1 MGNQFL
7 QFFSNTSL
15 LLFLRRLCR
24 DKPLGAVGALICI
37 IFILTGLFADWIA
50 PFEYNE
56 MNPQDRLKGPS
67 FAYFFGTDQIG
78 RDVFSRIVYG
88 ARTSMVIGFSVA
100 FFSILIS
107 IFLGV
112 LSGYFGGKID
122 MMLQRLVDAW
132 MSFPDLV
139 VVIVAVSVLGP
150 GKVQIILIL
159 SLLYG
164 IAGSRIIRGAVMGVR
179 ENDYVKAADSIGV
192 STIMIM
198 IRHIIPN
205 ILAPVSVLFTT
216 RLAATILVEAALS
229 FLGLGVPPPEPSWGS
244 MLSFE
249 GRSYMFQAPWLAII
263 PGIIITIVVYNI
275 NMFGDSIRDLLDPR
289 MRGSGRRQLISQ

>member
-1 MGNQFL
+1 MGGQFL
-7 QFFSNTSL
+7 QIVSNTSL
-15 LLFLRRLCR
+15 SLFLWRLWR
-24 DKPLGAVGALICI
+24 DKPLGAVGALVCI
-37 IFILTGLFADWIA
+37 IFIFTGLFADWIA
-50 PFEYNE
+50 PFDYNE
-56 MNPQDRLKGPS
+56 MNPQDRLQGPS

-100 FFSILIS
+100 LLSILIS

-112 LSGYFGGKID
+112 LSGYFGGKLD
-122 MMLQRLVDAW
+122 MVLQRLVDAW

-150 GKVQIILIL
+150 GKIQIILIL

-192 STIMIM
+192 TTTMIM

-263 PGIIITIVVYNI
+263 PGIVITIVVYNI
-275 NMFGDSIRDLLDPR
+275 NMFGDAIRDLLDPR

>member
-1 MGNQFL
+1 
-7 QFFSNTSL
+7 
-15 LLFLRRLCR
+15 
-24 DKPLGAVGALICI
+24 
-37 IFILTGLFADWIA
+37 
-50 PFEYNE
+50 

-67 FAYFFGTDQIG
+67 FSYFFGTDQIG

-100 FFSILIS
+100 LLSILIS

-112 LSGYFGGKID
+112 LSGYFGGKLD
-122 MMLQRLVDAW
+122 MVLQRLVDAW

-150 GKVQIILIL
+150 GKIQIILIL

-192 STIMIM
+192 STTMIM
-198 IRHIIPN
+198 MRHIIPN

-263 PGIIITIVVYNI
+263 PGIVITIVVYNI
-275 NMFGDSIRDLLDPR
+275 NMFGDAIRDLLDPR
-289 MRGSGRRQLISQ
+289 MR

>member
-1 MGNQFL
+1 
-7 QFFSNTSL
+7 
-15 LLFLRRLCR
+15 
-24 DKPLGAVGALICI
+24 
-37 IFILTGLFADWIA
+37 
-50 PFEYNE
+50 
-56 MNPQDRLKGPS
+56 
-67 FAYFFGTDQIG
+67 
-78 RDVFSRIVYG
+78 
-88 ARTSMVIGFSVA
+88 MVIGFSVA
-100 FFSILIS
+100 LLSILIS

-112 LSGYFGGKID
+112 LSGYFGGKLD
-122 MMLQRLVDAW
+122 MVLQRLVDAW

-150 GKVQIILIL
+150 GKIQIILIL

-192 STIMIM
+192 STTMIM
-198 IRHIIPN
+198 MRHIIPN

-263 PGIIITIVVYNI
+263 PGIVITIVVYNI
-275 NMFGDSIRDLLDPR
+275 NMFGDAIRDLLDPR

>member
-15 LLFLRRLCR
+15 SLFLRRLCR

>member
-1 MGNQFL
+1 MGGQFL
-7 QFFSNTSL
+7 QIVSNTSL
-15 LLFLRRLCR
+15 SLFLWRLWR
-24 DKPLGAVGALICI
+24 DKPLGAVGALVCI
-37 IFILTGLFADWIA
+37 TFIFTGLFADWIA
-50 PFEYNE
+50 PFDYNE

-67 FAYFFGTDQIG
+67 FSYFFGTDQIG

-100 FFSILIS
+100 LLSILIS

-112 LSGYFGGKID
+112 LSGYFGGKLD
-122 MMLQRLVDAW
+122 MVLQRLVDAW

-150 GKVQIILIL
+150 GKIQIILIL

-192 STIMIM
+192 STTMIM
-198 IRHIIPN
+198 MRHIIPN

-263 PGIIITIVVYNI
+263 PGIVITIVVYNI
-275 NMFGDSIRDLLDPR
+275 NMFGDAIRDLLDPR